1 MTESE
6 AVVARID
13 GGFALVELCSDAS
26 CGQCGSRHACGV
38 SMDDGRG
45 PKLFRLPNTIGAK
58 AGDRVMLTVPAGAV
72 FKAAALSYLLPVMAS
87 LVGAVAGT
95 AWQGDLGAL
104 LGAGLGL
111 VAGLVVLRMVGRR
124 LRGRREPLLA
134 MRLKGHVVSLH
145 RDPQ

>member
-1 MTESE
+1 VTESE

-13 GGFALVELCSDAS
+13 GEFALVELCGDAS

-45 PKLFRLPNTIGAK
+45 PKLFRLPNIIGAR

-72 FKAAALSYLLPVMAS
+72 LKAAALSYLIPVLAA
-87 LVGAVAGT
+87 LAGAAAGN
-95 AWQGDLGAL
+95 AWYGDPGAL

-111 VAGLVVLRMVGRR
+111 VVGMILLRLAGGR
-124 LRGRREPLLA
+124 LQQRREPMLT
-134 MRLKGHVVSLH
+134 MQLKRHVVSLQ
-145 RDPQ
+145 REP